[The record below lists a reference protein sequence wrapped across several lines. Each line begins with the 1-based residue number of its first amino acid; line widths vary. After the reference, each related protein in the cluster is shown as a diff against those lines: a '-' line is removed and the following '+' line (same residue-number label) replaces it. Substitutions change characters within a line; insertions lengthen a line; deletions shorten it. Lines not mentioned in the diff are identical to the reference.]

1 MAVTTPNNRVNSD
14 VPKRRF
20 ALLWP
25 AGYAKRYT
33 K

>member
-20 ALLWP
+20 ALHRP
-25 AGYAKRYT
+25 AGYARR
-33 K
+33 